1 MSALQSVVRS
11 TTIKCEEHL
20 PSNDSKPKHY
30 HRQGEGNKVSYKL
43 DSQVSNLLWLWLWVA
58 MACCRIVILK
68 QIFSTVLS
76 IYWIQKLLLN
86 EWTTLI
92 CLAVRWV
99 LARSGHSWPVVGS
112 WTLIYD
118 DKTFVPRKY
127 CELCCTGR
135 CWPSGRGKIKVE
147 KLQIIEKAAETFL
160 KLQKHS

>member
-20 PSNDSKPKHY
+20 T
-30 HRQGEGNKVSYKL
+30 
-43 DSQVSNLLWLWLWVA
+43 SQWFSALSSTWRRYTKSALSLIAECLIFCGCCLLQN
-58 MACCRIVILK
+58 CYLK
-68 QIFSTVLS
+68 ANIFYCI
-76 IYWIQKLLLN
+76 IYWIQKLLQN

-99 LARSGHSWPVVGS
+99 LARSGHSWPVGS

-135 CWPSGRGKIKVE
+135 CWPSGRGKMKVE
-147 KLQIIEKAAETFL
+147 KLQIIEK
-160 KLQKHS
+160 LQKHS